1 MGAWMLSCLLCSG
14 MASGQATL
22 TQEELREKALSAF
35 HQKDWAV
42 AHQQLSELLSVN
54 GTDAELQM
62 RYAVTLLHDG
72 QMRPE
77 GVQRLASLW
86 EELEGSPSPELAFWW
101 GRAWMLQGE
110 GVEAQSWLKV
120 ALASAPK
127 KAIWKQEAQ
136 VALAQSER
144 LPEGFEWRQDLVKL
158 DDFELPQASF
168 HRYISWGREGTRL
181 MATPEEL
188 QSKQD
193 SKLGLYAPIAFS
205 RSDGVLYHH
214 GIDGKG
220 TSGLDVFSADV
231 AEEGGF
237 LNHQRLP
244 APVNSEFDE
253 KNPVWDA
260 NTRTL
265 FFSSNRPGT
274 MGGFDLFQTQWDGA
288 NWTDPEPLGPLFN
301 SVHDDLA
308 IYPGSETYSGW
319 LVTNRGGVF
328 GAPEVWE
335 FELDGAPQRPVV
347 LTTQWEVDGEVVPGT
362 LVVYDAATAQPLAS
376 IDVTQEKGQWDLALA
391 SGQTIRY
398 QFTGKDG
405 LQVEGTYALP
415 QTEEAGVVRQRM
427 TMTHSNEATTL
438 KASPLAQK
446 VEAQSGLQWGWNLAT
461 AQPAHPEWR
470 LWEPDDEPV
479 LLAAELPAKER
490 RLVKF
495 QSYPWWTETQ
505 NEERA
510 IAASLLSA
518 YTPNWAM
525 DPVPPKDF
533 GSPSAWRMARQKQA
547 QNVEDAAVEA
557 LLSLAAAEVLGQE
570 AAWEEALSVAIDRA
584 ANAWPTGTL
593 DLEAVARKAQRLW
606 AAKGDLHDLGLLPEV
621 KDKKGLL
628 GDGGWVEVP
637 WKSGQVA
644 ALGQLHQ
651 SLSSNASGTDLAWA
665 ISRQQAGDVDFW
677 APWAQTEAWD
687 LGKAELELQAL
698 AELTFSAAADAS
710 PQGNALR
717 GRNALEVEGLEAQL
731 TQFLSSCRDRL
742 MVLDAMEWPDTIDP
756 DVQARTLGM
765 WRALAITCSS
775 VLEEHRGKVL
785 ASSNGGASET
795 SEAVG
800 MGTNVDGAGAEG
812 GRVDRVEDMGQMVQ
826 DSWEELWE
834 RQTES
839 VNPSLP
845 WESAWLAWLEH
856 HTGQTSDLSELAQRA
871 QVDPRESSDLSRTGL
886 LGVDGSDE
894 SPTMFPDWLTE
905 AQEALELEW
914 QGAQTPSLKSVELL
928 RASWLLSHWGTDPD
942 NGQKSPEE
950 AVALQEEW
958 PPSIM
963 PILDR
968 ARVEWAQTLTREA
981 QAQEF
986 DPTSSADPAPEPPF
1000 QENDVLA
1007 NAAVRDSI
1015 SSGTGNKPESA
1026 QAQAGDMGLQLGW
1039 FRSAPDVQQL
1049 PLGTFLHSEIGKSGL
1064 QRWVLVFPQQQTKR
1078 EGALEELLRW
1088 TVAQGIQDAYQV
1100 ERGDQGWTRNR
1111 TAASSTQGQPAGRDP
1126 DAAGEADPK
1135 AVSDPAMSQ
1144 EDPTSRDVAP
1154 KWLFGAPVE
1163 LGNLVGTWYAVQVG
1177 AFRGLPK
1184 ADWID
1189 MAGEQL
1195 VFEKFEDGLARW
1207 YAGVRAS
1214 REKASGRLAELKQ
1227 LAPFQDAF
1235 LVQLSGGERLVLG
1248 PDEPVVQKEADPNA
1262 TRNAPAQPSETEQEE
1277 MANPQAVTLPEMV
1290 RTETAASP
1298 QESPVKRK
1306 KTTPSTWHIDI
1317 ARYFGRVPSGEV
1329 AVLLLRSRDWG
1340 VRSVEVMGQTTYFS
1354 RSFVDLAEAKA
1365 ILEETFKEGFVDAVL
1380 VEEP

>member
-1 MGAWMLSCLLCSG
+1 

-86 EELEGSPSPELAFWW
+86 EELEGSPSSELAFWW
-101 GRAWMLQGE
+101 GRAWMLQGD
-110 GVEAQSWLKV
+110 GVEARRWLKV

-158 DDFELPQASF
+158 DAFELPQTSF

-220 TSGLDVFSADV
+220 TGGLDVFSADV
-231 AEEGGF
+231 AEGGF

-244 APVNSEFDE
+244 APVNSKFDE

-260 NTRTL
+260 NSRTL

-274 MGGFDLFQTQWDGA
+274 MGGFDLFQTQWDGE

-319 LVTNRGGVF
+319 LVTNREGVF

-335 FELDGAPQRPVV
+335 FALDGAPQRPVV

-362 LVVYDAATAQPLAS
+362 LVVYDAESAQPLAS
-376 IDVTQEKGQWDLALA
+376 IKITQEKGQWDLALA

-438 KASPLAQK
+438 KASPLAQN
-446 VEAQSGLQWGWNLAT
+446 VEAQSGLKWGWNLAT
-461 AQPAHPEWR
+461 AQPAQPEWR

-525 DPVPPKDF
+525 DPVPPNDF
-533 GSPSAWRMARQKQA
+533 GSPSAWRMARQNQA
-547 QNVEDAAVEA
+547 QNIEDAAVEA

-593 DLEAVARKAQRLW
+593 NLEAVGRKAQRLW
-606 AAKGDLHDLGLLPEV
+606 ASKGDLHDLDLLPVV

-628 GDGGWVEVP
+628 GDGAWIEEP

-651 SLSSNASGTDLAWA
+651 SLSSDASDMDLVWA
-665 ISRQQAGDVDFW
+665 ISRQQAGEVEFW
-677 APWAQTEAWD
+677 APWTQIEAWD

-698 AELTFSAAADAS
+698 AEVTLSAAADAY
-710 PQGNALR
+710 PQGNASS
-717 GRNALEVEGLEAQL
+717 GTNALEVEGLEAQL
-731 TQFLSSCRDRL
+731 TQFLSSCRDHL
-742 MVLDAMEWPDTIDP
+742 TVLDAMEWPEPMDSE
-756 DVQARTLGM
+756 VQARTLNT
-765 WRALAITCSS
+765 WRALAIRCSS
-775 VLEEHRGKVL
+775 ILEEHRGRVL
-785 ASSNGGASET
+785 ALSNGEESKT
-795 SEAVG
+795 SDAVG
-800 MGTNVDGAGAEG
+800 MDKDVDGSGAEG
-812 GRVDRVEDMGQMVQ
+812 GGLDRVEDMRQMVQ
-826 DSWEELWE
+826 DNWAELWE
-834 RQTES
+834 RQREL
-839 VNPSLP
+839 VNPSLR

-856 HTGQTSDLSELAQRA
+856 HTGQTSDLSELWQRA
-871 QVDPRESSDLSRTGL
+871 QIDLRESSDLSRQGL
-886 LGVDGSDE
+886 LGEDGSDE
-894 SPTMFPDWLTE
+894 VPTMSPRWLME
-905 AQEALELEW
+905 AQKAMELQW
-914 QGAQTPSLKSVELL
+914 HGAQTPSLKAAELL
-928 RASWLLSHWGTDPD
+928 RASWLLSHWGSDP
-942 NGQKSPEE
+942 NNIQKSPDE
-950 AVALQEEW
+950 AMALQEEW

-968 ARVEWAQTLTREA
+968 ARVEWAQTLTKEA

-986 DPTSSADPAPEPPF
+986 DSTSSVDPAPEPPS

-1007 NAAVRDSI
+1007 TAAVQDNI
-1015 SSGTGNKPESA
+1015 LSGSGNKPESPKA
-1026 QAQAGDMGLQLGW
+1026 QTGDLGLQLGW

-1049 PLGTFLHSEIGKSGL
+1049 PLGTFLHAELGKSGL
-1064 QRWVLVFPQQQTKR
+1064 QRWVLVFPQEQGKR
-1078 EGALEELLRW
+1078 GGALEELLRW
-1088 TVAQGIQDAYQV
+1088 TVSQGIQDAYQV

-1111 TAASSTQGQPAGRDP
+1111 SAASAAQGQLVGMDS
-1126 DAAGEADPK
+1126 DQGVEADPM
-1135 AVSDPAMSQ
+1135 AVSDPVMSQ
-1144 EDPTSRDVAP
+1144 EDATAKDVAP

-1163 LGNLVGTWYAVQVG
+1163 LGDLVGTWYAVQVG
-1177 AFRGLPK
+1177 AFRGLPE
-1184 ADWID
+1184 ADWVD

-1195 VFEKFEDGLARW
+1195 VFEQFEDGLARW

-1248 PDEPVVQKEADPNA
+1248 PDELVVDDEADPNA
-1262 TRNAPAQPSETEQEE
+1262 NVDDPAQTSDNEQEE
-1277 MANPQAVTLPEMV
+1277 VVNSQAVALPEMV
-1290 RTETAASP
+1290 RTETVALP

-1306 KTTPSTWHIDI
+1306 KTTPSSWHIDI

-1354 RSFVDLAEAKA
+1354 RSFVDLAKAKA

>member
-1 MGAWMLSCLLCSG
+1 MLSCLLCSG

-72 QMRPE
+72 QMRSE
-77 GVQRLASLW
+77 GIQRLASLW
-86 EELEGSPSPELAFWW
+86 EELEESPSPELAFWW
-101 GRAWMLQGE
+101 GRAWMLQGD
-110 GVEAQSWLKV
+110 GVEAQRWLKV

-158 DDFELPQASF
+158 DNFELPQTSF

-231 AEEGGF
+231 SEGGF

-253 KNPVWDA
+253 RHPVWDA

-319 LVTNRGGVF
+319 LVTNREGVF
-328 GAPEVWE
+328 GAPVVWE

-376 IDVTQEKGQWDLALA
+376 INVTQEKGQWDLALA

-405 LQVEGTYALP
+405 LQVERTYALP

-438 KASPLAQK
+438 KASPLAQN
-446 VEAQSGLQWGWNLAT
+446 VEVQSGLQWDWNLAT
-461 AQPAHPEWR
+461 AQPAQPEWR
-470 LWEPDDEPV
+470 LWEPDEEPV
-479 LLAAELPAKER
+479 LLAAEPPAKEK

-518 YTPNWAM
+518 YTPNWALV
-525 DPVPPKDF
+525 PVPPNDF
-533 GSPSAWRMARQKQA
+533 GSPSEWRMARQNQA
-547 QNVEDAAVEA
+547 QNVENEAVAA
-557 LLSLAAAEVLGQE
+557 LLSLAAAEVIGQE

-593 DLEAVARKAQRLW
+593 DLEVVGRKAQRLW
-606 AAKGDLHDLGLLPEV
+606 AAKGDLYDRDLLPEV

-628 GDGGWVEVP
+628 GDGGWVVEP

-651 SLSSNASGTDLAWA
+651 SLSSDESGTDLVWV
-665 ISRQQAGDVDFW
+665 ISRQQAGEEAFW
-677 APWAQTEAWD
+677 APWRQTEAWD

-698 AELTFSAAADAS
+698 AELTFSAPADS
-710 PQGNALR
+710 SFPGNASS
-717 GRNALEVEGLEAQL
+717 GTNALEVEGLEAQL
-731 TQFLSSCRDRL
+731 TQFLASCRDRL
-742 MVLDAMEWPDTIDP
+742 TVLDAMEWPETIDSEA
-756 DVQARTLGM
+756 QGRNLGM
-765 WRALAITCSS
+765 WRALAIHCSS

-785 ASSNGGASET
+785 ALSNVGASVT
-795 SEAVG
+795 SEASG
-800 MGTNVDGAGAEG
+800 MDTDVDAAGAEG
-812 GRVDRVEDMGQMVQ
+812 GGLDRVEDLGQMVQ
-826 DSWEELWE
+826 DSWAELWE
-834 RQTES
+834 RQTEQ
-839 VNPSLP
+839 VKPSLP

-871 QVDPRESSDLSRTGL
+871 QVDPRDSSDLSRTGL
-886 LGVDGSDE
+886 LGEDGVDE
-894 SPTMFPDWLTE
+894 APTMLPQWLTE
-905 AQEALELEW
+905 AQEALEFEW
-914 QGAQTPSLKSVELL
+914 QGAQTPSLKAVELL
-928 RASWLLSHWGTDPD
+928 RASWLLSRWGRDPE
-942 NGQKSPEE
+942 NGQNSPEE
-950 AVALQEEW
+950 VVALQEEW
-958 PPSIM
+958 PPSII

-986 DPTSSADPAPEPPF
+986 DSTSSVDPAPEPPS
-1000 QENDVLA
+1000 QENDVLD
-1007 NAAVRDSI
+1007 NAAVLESI
-1015 SSGTGNKPESA
+1015 LSGSGNKPESP
-1026 QAQAGDMGLQLGW
+1026 QAQTGETGLQLGW
-1039 FRSAPDVQQL
+1039 FRSAPDAQQL

-1064 QRWVLVFPQQQTKR
+1064 HRWVLVFPQQQSKR
-1078 EGALEELLRW
+1078 EGALEELLTW

-1100 ERGDQGWTRNR
+1100 ERGDQGWTRSK
-1111 TAASSTQGQPAGRDP
+1111 TAASSTQGKPAGMGADIL
-1126 DAAGEADPK
+1126 GEAGPV
-1135 AVSDPAMSQ
+1135 AVFDLAMSQ
-1144 EDPTSRDVAP
+1144 EDASARDVAP

-1184 ADWID
+1184 ADWVD

-1195 VFEKFEDGLARW
+1195 VYEKFEDGLARW
-1207 YAGVRAS
+1207 YAGVRAT
-1214 REKASGRLAELKQ
+1214 REKASGRLAEMKQ
-1227 LAPFQDAF
+1227 LEPFQDAF

-1248 PDEPVVQKEADPNA
+1248 PDEPVLAEEADPNV
-1262 TRNAPAQPSETEQEE
+1262 NAGVPAQTSETEQEE
-1277 MANPQAVTLPEMV
+1277 VVNSQAVALPEMV
-1290 RTETAASP
+1290 RTETVALP
-1298 QESPVKRK
+1298 KESPVKRK
-1306 KTTPSTWHIDI
+1306 NTTPSTWHIDI

-1329 AVLLLRSRDWG
+1329 AVLLFRSRDWG

-1354 RSFVDLAEAKA
+1354 RSFVDLAEAKT
-1365 ILEETFKEGFVDAVL
+1365 ILEETVKEGFVDAVL
-1380 VEEP
+1380 VEDP